1 MPFSTLFERLRMIE
15 EIRRAA
21 AALRARFDRHSD
33 IDLAVKGLASEH
45 FFKACAFLIHELSG
59 NHDLDLKPYEDLDEN
74 LRRRIDGEGI
84 RIE

>member
-33 IDLAVKGLASEH
+33 IDL
-45 FFKACAFLIHELSG
+45 
-59 NHDLDLKPYEDLDEN
+59 KPYEDLDAS
-74 LRRRIDGEGI
+74 LRRRIDGEGV
-84 RIE
+84 RVG